1 MRGTKYLVALGLSF
15 VPVAVFAS
23 SEGGL
28 GNLIS
33 IAPGSMLWTL
43 LTFFILLI
51 VLWKFAWGPIIKG
64 LEAREEKIQG
74 AIDQAQR
81 DRKEAARLLRE
92 YEEKLKA
99 ASAEISDRINKA
111 DQDAAARI
119 EQASLEARDKAEK
132 LLDRAKEEIAAE
144 RERTAAELR
153 KEVAQIAASIAE
165 KAIQESFTRED
176 HLRIIQRKVEQ
187 MENPS

>member
-1 MRGTKYLVALGLSF
+1 M
-15 VPVAVFAS
+15 PVAVFAS

-132 LLDRAKEEIAAE
+132 LLDRAK
-144 RERTAAELR
+144 RKSLR
-153 KEVAQIAASIAE
+153 NVNEPLLNSEKKLLKLLRPSLKRPFRRALPGKITCASSSE
-165 KAIQESFTRED
+165 KSSRW
-176 HLRIIQRKVEQ
+176 RIRRD
-187 MENPS
+187 